1 MIIYH
6 HVEGEEGS
14 RMPPAKW
21 SEIKE
26 ANPDTSS
33 FGDLGKLVGA
43 AWKELNDSEKV
54 KVGWRWRNKDKPV
67 RRNS

>member
-1 MIIYH
+1 
-6 HVEGEEGS
+6 
-14 RMPPAKW
+14 MPPKGAKSAFMYFTTAKR

-26 ANPDTSS
+26 ANPDAS

-54 KVGWRWRNKDKPV
+54 KWEEMAK
-67 RRNS
+67 

>member
-1 MIIYH
+1 
-6 HVEGEEGS
+6 
-14 RMPPAKW
+14 MPPKGAKSAFMYFSTAKR

-26 ANPDTSS
+26 ANPDAS

-54 KVGWRWRNKDKPV
+54 KWEEMAK
-67 RRNS
+67 